1 MKSDKELNFK
11 KIAERRTQNIID
23 NIRLLSNCSNTNNYS
38 YSENEVSKI
47 FRTINE
53 EIRVCK
59 SMFTKNKK
67 NKKFKL

>member
-38 YSENEVSKI
+38 YSENDITKI

-53 EIRVCK
+53 EIRICK